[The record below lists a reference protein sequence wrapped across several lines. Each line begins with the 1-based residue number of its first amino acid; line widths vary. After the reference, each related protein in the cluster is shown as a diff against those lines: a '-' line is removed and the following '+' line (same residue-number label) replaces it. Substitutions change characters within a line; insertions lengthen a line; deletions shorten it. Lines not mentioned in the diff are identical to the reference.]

1 MLILKENQ
9 HQTQVGQSRLH
20 RHFFFNSTLASTF
33 SSPLLDC
40 FCLQLPD
47 CLQAAIPSSL
57 LAAACFGPKF

>member
-20 RHFFFNSTLASTF
+20 WHFFFKLTLASTF

-47 CLQAAIPSSL
+47 CLQAAISSSL